1 MKVVVISASPR
12 KIGKTQVFM
21 KYVTECLNNS
31 SFEDLVVNF
40 INLSEGV
47 IDYYTGD
54 GNISDTTKQAI
65 KNITEADVWIVG
77 TPIYNSFFSSALKN
91 LFEYIDYKK
100 TAGKTAGLVI
110 VASGN
115 SGFTDVQTLLT
126 QLMSYFNVITNPRA
140 VFVTADT
147 VQNDQI
153 INDDVKSRLKQIVD
167 ETLEL
172 ARKVSNRSE
181 ERRVGKECRSRWS
194 PYH

>member
-12 KIGKTQVFM
+12 KISKTQVLM
-21 KYVTECLNNS
+21 KFVTEYITNLMLNAEIS
-31 SFEDLVVNF
+31 LEVKF
-40 INLSEGV
+40 INLSEGG
-47 IDYYTGD
+47 INYYIGD
-54 GNISDTTKQAI
+54 GKFSDKTKQAI
-65 KNITEADVWIVG
+65 KNITEADVWLIG

-100 TAGKTAGLVI
+100 TAGKTAGLII

-147 VQNDQI
+147 VDNNEI
-153 INDDVKSRLKQIVD
+153 INEDVKSRLNQLVD
-167 ETLEL
+167 ETLKL
-172 ARKVSNRSE
+172 ALKVS
-181 ERRVGKECRSRWS
+181 
-194 PYH
+194 

>member
-1 MKVVVISASPR
+1 M
-12 KIGKTQVFM
+12 
-21 KYVTECLNNS
+21 
-31 SFEDLVVNF
+31 
-40 INLSEGV
+40 INLSNGG

-54 GNISDTTKQAI
+54 GNFSDTTKEAI
-65 KNITEADVWIVG
+65 KNITEADVWIIG

-100 TAGKTAGLVI
+100 TAGKTAGLII

-147 VQNDQI
+147 VDNGEI
-153 INDDVKSRLKQIVD
+153 INEDVKARLRSVSRRNFEIGIKSFVGTSIIYLFLVLK
-167 ETLEL
+167 
-172 ARKVSNRSE
+172 K
-181 ERRVGKECRSRWS
+181 
-194 PYH
+194 

>member
-21 KYVTECLNNS
+21 KFITEYINSLNI
-31 SFEDLVVNF
+31 EGLEVKF
-40 INLSEGV
+40 INLSEGG
-47 IDYYTGD
+47 IDYYTGN
-54 GNISDTTKQAI
+54 GNFSDSTKQAI
-65 KNITEADVWIVG
+65 KNIIEADVWLIG

-100 TAGKTAGLVI
+100 TAGKTAGLIV

-126 QLMSYFNVITNPRA
+126 QLMSYFNVITNPKA

-147 VQNDQI
+147 VEGEQI
-153 INDDVKSRLKQIVD
+153 INDDVKSRLRQIAD
-167 ETLEL
+167 ETLKL
-172 ARKVSNRSE
+172 ASKVS
-181 ERRVGKECRSRWS
+181 
-194 PYH
+194 

>member
-12 KIGKTQVFM
+12 KIGKTQTIM
-21 KYVTECLNNS
+21 KYVAESILDNTYVYPVE
-31 SFEDLVVNF
+31 VKF
-40 INLSEGV
+40 INLSEGG

-54 GNISDTTKQAI
+54 GNFSDATKEAI
-65 KNITEADVWIVG
+65 KNITEADVWIIG

-100 TAGKTAGLVI
+100 TAGKTAGLIV

-115 SGFTDVQTLLT
+115 SGFTNVQTLLT

-147 VQNDQI
+147 VKDDKI
-153 INDDVKSRLKQIVD
+153 INEDVKSRLEQLVL
-167 ETLEL
+167 ETLTL
-172 ARKVSNRSE
+172 ARKVSS
-181 ERRVGKECRSRWS
+181 G
-194 PYH
+194 

>member
-1 MKVVVISASPR
+1 LAKVIVISGSPR
-12 KIGKTQVFM
+12 KKGKTPVLM
-21 KYVTECLNNS
+21 KYI
-31 SFEDLVVNF
+31 FEYVKQKSQDVKF
-40 INLSEGV
+40 INLSEGG

-54 GNISDTTKQAI
+54 GNVSEITREAAKD
-65 KNITEADVWIVG
+65 ITEADVWLIG
-77 TPIYNSFFSSALKN
+77 TPIYNSFFSAALKN

-147 VQNDQI
+147 VQDDHI
-153 INDDVKSRLKQIVD
+153 INDDVKSRLKQLVD

-172 ARKVSNRSE
+172 ARKVSNN
-181 ERRVGKECRSRWS
+181 
-194 PYH
+194 

>member
-12 KIGKTQVFM
+12 KIAKTQVFM
-21 KYVTECLNNS
+21 KYVTEYIKNLS
-31 SFEDLVVNF
+31 LEGLEVKL
-40 INLSEGV
+40 INLSDGG

-54 GNISDTTKQAI
+54 GSFGDTTKDAV
-65 KNITEADVWIVG
+65 KDITEADVWIIG

-110 VASGN
+110 VAAGN

-140 VFVTADT
+140 VFVMADTAD
-147 VQNDQI
+147 NDE
-153 INDDVKSRLKQIVD
+153 INDEDVKSRLKQLVD
-167 ETLEL
+167 ETLGL
-172 ARKVSNRSE
+172 ASKVS
-181 ERRVGKECRSRWS
+181 
-194 PYH
+194 

>member
-12 KIGKTQVFM
+12 KIAKTQVFM
-21 KYVTECLNNS
+21 KYITEYLNNS
-31 SFEDLVVNF
+31 SLEGLEVKL
-40 INLSEGV
+40 INLSDGG

-54 GNISDTTKQAI
+54 GNFSDTTKEAI
-65 KNITEADVWIVG
+65 KNITEADVWIIG

-110 VASGN
+110 VAAGN

-126 QLMSYFNVITNPRA
+126 QLTSYFNVITNPRA
-140 VFVTADT
+140 VFIMADT
-147 VQNDQI
+147 ANDDQI
-153 INDDVKSRLKQIVD
+153 TVEDVKTRLKQLVD

-172 ARKVSNRSE
+172 ASKVS
-181 ERRVGKECRSRWS
+181 
-194 PYH
+194 

>member
-12 KIGKTQVFM
+12 KIAKTQIFM
-21 KYVTECLNNS
+21 KYVTEYLNNS
-31 SFEDLVVNF
+31 SLDGLEVKL
-40 INLSEGV
+40 INLSDGG

-54 GNISDTTKQAI
+54 GNFSDTTKEAI
-65 KNITEADVWIVG
+65 KNITEADVWIIG

-110 VASGN
+110 VAAGN

-126 QLMSYFNVITNPRA
+126 QLTSYFNVITNPRA
-140 VFVTADT
+140 VFIMADTADD
-147 VQNDQI
+147 DQI
-153 INDDVKSRLKQIVD
+153 TVEDVKTRLKQLVD

-172 ARKVSNRSE
+172 ASKVS
-181 ERRVGKECRSRWS
+181 
-194 PYH
+194 

>member
-12 KIGKTQVFM
+12 KIGKTQIIM
-21 KYVTECLNNS
+21 KYVAEYILDNDAGIS
-31 SFEDLVVNF
+31 SLEVKF
-40 INLSEGV
+40 INLSEGG

-54 GNISDTTKQAI
+54 GNFSDATKEAV
-65 KNITEADVWIVG
+65 KNITEADVWIIG

-115 SGFTDVQTLLT
+115 SGFAVVQTLLT
-126 QLMSYFNVITNPRA
+126 HLMSYFNVITNTRA
-140 VFVTADT
+140 VFVTADA
-147 VQNDQI
+147 VDNGEI
-153 INDDVKSRLKQIVD
+153 IKKDTNSRLNQLVD

-172 ARKVSNRSE
+172 ARKISND
-181 ERRVGKECRSRWS
+181 
-194 PYH
+194 

>member
-12 KIGKTQVFM
+12 KIGKTQVLM
-21 KYVTECLNNS
+21 KYVTEYIN
-31 SFEDLVVNF
+31 DLMLDVERSLEVKF
-40 INLSEGV
+40 INLSDGG

-54 GNISDTTKQAI
+54 GNFSDTTKQAI
-65 KNITEADVWIVG
+65 KDITEADVWLVG

-100 TAGKTAGLVI
+100 TAGKTAGLII

-147 VQNDQI
+147 VDNNKI
-153 INDDVKSRLKQIVD
+153 INEDVKSRLNQLVD
-167 ETLEL
+167 ETLKL
-172 ARKVSNRSE
+172 AFKVS
-181 ERRVGKECRSRWS
+181 
-194 PYH
+194 

>member
-12 KIGKTQVFM
+12 KIGKTQAIM
-21 KYVTECLNNS
+21 KYVAEYMLDNDS
-31 SFEDLVVNF
+31 GISPLEVKF
-40 INLSEGV
+40 INLSEGG

-54 GNISDTTKQAI
+54 GNFSDATKEAI
-65 KNITEADVWIVG
+65 KNITEADVWIIG

-147 VQNDQI
+147 VDNNEI
-153 INDDVKSRLKQIVD
+153 INEDVKSRLNQLVD
-167 ETLEL
+167 ETLKL
-172 ARKVSNRSE
+172 ASKVS
-181 ERRVGKECRSRWS
+181 
-194 PYH
+194 

>member
-12 KIGKTQVFM
+12 KIGKTQTIM
-21 KYVTECLNNS
+21 KYVAEYILDNDAEIS
-31 SFEDLVVNF
+31 PLEVKF
-40 INLSEGV
+40 INLSEGG

-54 GNISDTTKQAI
+54 GTFSDTTKQAI
-65 KNITEADVWIVG
+65 KNITEADVWILG

-100 TAGKTAGLVI
+100 TAGKTAGLIV

-115 SGFTDVQTLLT
+115 SGFTNVQTLLT

-172 ARKVSNRSE
+172 ARKVSND
-181 ERRVGKECRSRWS
+181 
-194 PYH
+194 

>member
-12 KIGKTQVFM
+12 KIAKTQVFM
-21 KYVTECLNNS
+21 KYITEYLNNS
-31 SFEDLVVNF
+31 SLEGLEVKL
-40 INLSEGV
+40 INLSDGG

-54 GNISDTTKQAI
+54 GNFSDTTKEAI

-110 VASGN
+110 IAAGN

-126 QLMSYFNVITNPRA
+126 QLRSYFNVITNPRA
-140 VFVTADT
+140 VFIMADT
-147 VQNDQI
+147 AEDGQI
-153 INDDVKSRLKQIVD
+153 TDEDVKTRLKQLID
-167 ETLEL
+167 QTLEL
-172 ARKVSNRSE
+172 ASKVS
-181 ERRVGKECRSRWS
+181 
-194 PYH
+194 

>member
-12 KIGKTQVFM
+12 KICKTQTIM
-21 KYVTECLNNS
+21 KYVVEYINGSGISPL
-31 SFEDLVVNF
+31 EVKF
-40 INLSEGV
+40 INLSDGG
-47 IDYYTGD
+47 IDYYIGD
-54 GNISDTTKQAI
+54 GNFSDATKQAI

-100 TAGKTAGLVI
+100 TAGKTAGLIV

-147 VQNDQI
+147 VKDDKI
-153 INDDVKSRLKQIVD
+153 INEDVKSRLEQLVL
-167 ETLEL
+167 ETLTL
-172 ARKVSNRSE
+172 ARKVSS
-181 ERRVGKECRSRWS
+181 G
-194 PYH
+194 

>member
-12 KIGKTQVFM
+12 KIAKTQVFM
-21 KYVTECLNNS
+21 KYVTNCITD
-31 SFEDLVVNF
+31 FELDDLEVKL
-40 INLSEGV
+40 INLSDGD

-54 GNISDTTKQAI
+54 GNFSDTTKEAI
-65 KNITEADVWIVG
+65 MKITEADVWIIG

-110 VASGN
+110 VAAGN

-126 QLMSYFNVITNPRA
+126 QLMSYFNVITNPKA
-140 VFVTADT
+140 VFVMADT
-147 VQNDQI
+147 AENDQI
-153 INDDVKSRLKQIVD
+153 IDEDVKTRLRQLAN

-172 ARKVSNRSE
+172 ASKVS
-181 ERRVGKECRSRWS
+181 
-194 PYH
+194 